1 MRSKE
6 LTSVLD
12 QIHKVTGFDV
22 QQYRASTLKR
32 RLERRLHA
40 TKSKNYKEYLAFL
53 KKDSSECYKFLDAFT
68 INVTEFFRDKRV
80 FLTLK
85 SKILPDILEKIG
97 EKKRKRIRIWSIGC
111 SEGQEPYSL
120 AIILNEIMKS
130 KKDNL
135 KIILH
140 ATDVNKTALK
150 QARRAQYKKTEVKN
164 VPDRYLNEYFT
175 KIKDNEFKIED
186 NIRKLV
192 RFRHHD
198 LIKGNTL
205 GRFDLILCRN
215 LFIFF
220 NHELQN
226 EMFKKI
232 HASLKKEGILVL
244 GTAETPKDENLFYC
258 ISSRDHTYIRK
269 QNNLSSNSII

>member
-80 FLTLK
+80 FLTLERE
-85 SKILPDILEKIG
+85 ILPYMLEEISSKN
-97 EKKRKRIRIWSIGC
+97 RKRMRIWSIGC
-111 SEGQEPYSL
+111 ARGQEPYSL
-120 AIILNEIMKS
+120 AIILNEISKNKS
-130 KKDNL
+130 NNL
-135 KIILH
+135 NIIIH
-140 ATDVNKTALK
+140 ATDVNKVVLK
-150 QARRAQYKKTEVKN
+150 QAKSGQYKKAEMKN
-164 VPDRYLNEYFT
+164 VPYKYQNEYFIKINNDEF
-175 KIKDNEFKIED
+175 KIKDNIK
-186 NIRKLV
+186 KLV
-192 RFRHHD
+192 RFKPHD
-198 LIKGNTL
+198 LIKGNTF
-205 GRFDLILCRN
+205 GKFHLISCRN

-220 NHELQN
+220 LPQLWDEL
-226 EMFKKI
+226 FKKI
-232 HASLKKEGILVL
+232 HASLKKGGILVL
-244 GTAETPKDENLFYC
+244 GTAEAPKDENLFKC
-258 ISSRDHTYIRK
+258 LSSRDHIYQKIT
-269 QNNLSSNSII
+269 